1 MPEPSSPASP
11 GRPRG
16 AWGDVR
22 ELVWTHR
29 RRLLL
34 GFALLGVSRVA
45 ALVLPASSKFV
56 VDEVLNKHRSELLAP
71 LALAIGAA
79 TLVQAATSLGL
90 ARVLGVTAQRA
101 IMDIRR
107 HLQAQVCRLPI
118 RFFESNKSGALIS
131 RIMTDP
137 DALRNLV
144 GTGLVQFAGSVLTAA
159 LALAVLLVVNWRLT
173 VVTVILLA
181 AFALLMLRALEWV
194 RPLYLQR
201 AELNAQ
207 VLGRLN
213 ESLGGIRVVKA
224 YRGERHEQRLF
235 TQAIHRVFRNV
246 AREITAS
253 AGIGAMAMLIF
264 GVLSALLV
272 FFGGHSIL
280 SGTMTLG
287 DFVMYV
293 FFIGILVAPVSRIVE
308 TGTQLNEA
316 LAGLQRIR
324 ELRQMVTEDQE
335 DAGREPLGE
344 IRGEIAFEDVAFEY
358 TPGTPVL
365 KGVSFRAPAGTT
377 TALVGASG
385 AGKSTIINLVM
396 GFETPLDGCVRV
408 DGRDLAR
415 VRRSDYRSHLGVVL
429 QETFLFDGSIGE
441 NIAYARPGA
450 SPEQVRAAAR
460 VAHCDEFVTAM
471 EKGYETLVGERGVR
485 LSGGQRQRVA
495 IARAVLADPRILIL
509 DEATSHLDSESEA
522 LIQDGLHALRRG
534 RTTFVIAHR
543 LSTVRS
549 ADQILVVE
557 AGEVVERG
565 THEELVRRGGRY
577 QRLYERQYRQ
587 ESNRF
592 ANPGEGSSPEPALE
606 APLPAEPEHPAVLRD
621 LRWGPSA
628 DDPP

>member
-11 GRPRG
+11 VRPRG

-22 ELVWTHR
+22 ALVWTHR

-34 GFALLGVSRVA
+34 GFALLGTSRVA
-45 ALVLPASSKFV
+45 ALVIPASSKYI
-56 VDEVLNKHRSELLAP
+56 VDEVLIKHRAELLAP
-71 LALAIGAA
+71 LALAIVAA

-107 HLQAQVCRLPI
+107 RLQSLVCRLPI
-118 RFFESNKSGALIS
+118 RFFEEHKTGALIS

-137 DALRNLV
+137 DALRNLL
-144 GTGLVQFAGSVLTAA
+144 GTGLVSFAGSVLTAF
-159 LALAVLLVVNWRLT
+159 LAFFVLLVLNWRLT
-173 VVTVILLA
+173 VVTVVLLA
-181 AFALLMLRALEWV
+181 AFAYLMLWALEWV

-224 YRGERHEQRLF
+224 YRGERHERRLF
-235 TQAIHRVFRNV
+235 TEAIHRLFRNV
-246 AREITAS
+246 AREITTS
-253 AGIGAMAMLIF
+253 AAIGAMAMLIF

-272 FFGGHSIL
+272 FIGGHAIL
-280 SGTMTLG
+280 SGAMTLG

-293 FFIGILVAPVSRIVE
+293 FFIGMLVAPVARIVE
-308 TGTQLNEA
+308 TGTQLSET

-324 ELRQMVTEDQE
+324 ELRQMTTEDEE
-335 DAGREPLGE
+335 DSGREPLGD
-344 IRGEIAFEDVAFEY
+344 IRGEITFEGVGFEY
-358 TPGTPVL
+358 SPGAPVL

-385 AGKSTIINLVM
+385 AGKSTVVNLVM
-396 GFETPLDGCVRV
+396 GFETPLEGSVRV
-408 DGRDLAR
+408 DGRDLSR

-429 QETFLFDGSIGE
+429 QETFLFDGTIGE

-450 SPEQVRAAAR
+450 SAEQVRTAAR
-460 VAHCDEFVTAM
+460 VAHCDEFVTGM
-471 EKGYETLVGERGVR
+471 EKGYETLVGERGVK

-495 IARAVLADPRILIL
+495 IARAILADPRILIL

-522 LIQDGLHALRRG
+522 LIQDGLFALRRG

-557 AGEVVERG
+557 AGEIVERG
-565 THEELVRRGGRY
+565 THEELVRHGGRY
-577 QRLYERQYRQ
+577 QRLYESQYRR
-587 ESNRF
+587 ESDLLTS
-592 ANPGEGSSPEPALE
+592 PGEAPSPEPPAE
-606 APLPAEPEHPAVLRD
+606 APLPPEPERPSVLRG
-621 LRWGPSA
+621 LPWRPSA
-628 DDPP
+628 EDPP